1 MLASLLVGYWSACK
15 SVHDAHAE
23 FLRVEGGNAALVEA
37 IKRGDWRELDD
48 LSSRDRALCALA
60 EKLSATPTRMTAE
73 DWRPLRDLGFDDD
86 ACLEVGHIVAI
97 FNYLT
102 RLADGFGLQL
112 DAGTSEA
119 SETGLALR
127 RPE

>member
-1 MLASLLVGYWSACK
+1 
-15 SVHDAHAE
+15 
-23 FLRVEGGNAALVEA
+23 VEA
-37 IKRGDWRELDD
+37 IKRGEWRELDD
-48 LSSRDRALCALA
+48 LSARDRALCAIA
-60 EKLSATPTRMTAE
+60 EKLSATPTRMTEE
-73 DWRPLRDLGFDDD
+73 DWQPLRDLGFDDE
-86 ACLEVGHIVAI
+86 ACLEVAHIVGI

-119 SETGLALR
+119 SESGLALR